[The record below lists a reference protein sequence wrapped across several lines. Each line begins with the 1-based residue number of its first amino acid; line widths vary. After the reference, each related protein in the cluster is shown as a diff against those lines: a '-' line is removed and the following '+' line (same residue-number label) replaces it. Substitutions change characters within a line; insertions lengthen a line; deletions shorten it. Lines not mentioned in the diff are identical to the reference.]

1 MDLTE
6 SGDITH
12 PPHPIGIKKSKRQE
26 EEGKIIGYVTVAICG
41 TIAKGD
47 GNNSTA
53 AVVGAA
59 LGQFTS
65 LISEA
70 FKSWQNHQSYSNAD
84 PALRKTYDVL
94 LLLDNFKNWRRL
106 QQRRRRVI
114 KIFLLLP

>member
-41 TIAKGD
+41 SIAKGD

-106 QQRRRRVI
+106 QQ
-114 KIFLLLP
+114 